1 LNLEVTI
8 KKGEMRGAD
17 GIQIEAG
24 WHITSEGSLERRNS
38 APLVVTASP
47 AVKVLLTARSH
58 SQKPTPSLFA
68 LEQARTATIRFS
80 KPSNSFGHSHA
91 VLPGHYFKGK
101 LQDSRTGSFVL
112 LFHENKTFKVGGRGF
127 AGAMVLPGSESG
139 H

>member
-1 LNLEVTI
+1 MNLEVTI

-24 WHITSEGSLERRNS
+24 WHIISEGSLERRNS

-80 KPSNSFGHSHA
+80 KFSNSFGHSHA

-112 LFHENKTFKVGGRGF
+112 LK
-127 AGAMVLPGSESG
+127 
-139 H
+139 